1 MEIVLDVAFVVAAV
15 GFFKAQFGWKGP
27 AALGAAFVTALLVQY
42 APALSALVPAAAPF
56 IGGLVNVVAL
66 FIAAAGSYDTLKE
79 IVKAS
84 RGG

>member
-1 MEIVLDVAFVVAAV
+1 MEIVLDAVFVIAAV

-56 IGGLVNVVAL
+56 IDGLVNVVAV
-66 FIAAAGSYDTLKE
+66 FIGAAGSFDTIKE
-79 IVKAS
+79 LVSAK
-84 RGG
+84 RG